1 MKKITVLYGNY
12 GSGKTELA
20 LSIALGLKR
29 TYEDVSLVDID
40 IVNPYFRSSE
50 HRKMLEENG
59 IRVLAPAYANTG
71 VDLPT
76 LPPGIYSVF
85 KGGYAVFDCG
95 GDPVGAAALGALKEF
110 FDRARE
116 DTEALFVI
124 NTKRP
129 FQENAERIFESFE
142 RIQRSARLLADGFV
156 LNANL
161 GAETT
166 GEELAAGYETA
177 KQLIDMTGVPLKYV
191 SGTESSLK
199 RFEELCPEYTGE
211 TITLH
216 ILMRPEWM
224 QY

>member
-1 MKKITVLYGNY
+1 MKRITVLYGNY

-20 LSIALGLKR
+20 LSIALRLKR
-29 TYEDVSLVDID
+29 KYEDVSLIDID
-40 IVNPYFRSSE
+40 IVNPYFRSSG
-50 HRKMLEENG
+50 HRKMLEEKG

-76 LPPGIYSVF
+76 LPLGVYSVF
-85 KGGYAVFDCG
+85 KGGHAVFDCG
-95 GDPVGAAALGALKEF
+95 GDPVGATALGALKEY

-129 FQENAERIFESFE
+129 FQENAERIMESFT
-142 RIQRSARLLADGFV
+142 RIEKSSRLSADGFV

-166 GEELAAGYETA
+166 GEELAAGYETVKELA
-177 KQLIDMTGVPLKYV
+177 AATRVPLKYV
-191 SGTESSLK
+191 SGAESSLK
-199 RFEELCPEYTGE
+199 RFKELCPGYTGE
-211 TITLH
+211 TITLD